1 MNPPIRVV
9 LIEDVVSYAEA
20 LRNYIGISHSG
31 VECEGSFTTAEEA
44 LRFIQKQPPD
54 VAVVDINLPGMSG
67 IELVARLKETC
78 PGVLCL
84 ILTTY
89 EDGAP
94 IFDALK
100 AGACGYILKRAPA
113 QEIVSAIIQVHQ
125 GGSPMSPQI
134 ARRVVNFFHHQPP
147 PADDPDVLSERER
160 EVLQL
165 LSEGSM
171 YKEIAGHLNISL
183 DTVRSHV
190 RKIYEKLHV
199 HSRTGAVLKYFGKSR

>member
-1 MNPPIRVV
+1 MTTPIRTV

-20 LRNYIGISHSG
+20 LRNYIAISNSG
-31 VECEGSFTTAEEA
+31 VECAGVFTTAEEA
-44 LRFIQKQPPD
+44 LLHIPKHPPD

-100 AGACGYILKRAPA
+100 AGASGYILKRAPA

-134 ARRVVNFFHHQPP
+134 ARRVVNFFHNRP
-147 PADDPDVLSERER
+147 PADELDVLSERER

-171 YKEIAGHLNISL
+171 YKEIAGHLNISI

-199 HSRTGAVLKYFGKSR
+199 HSRTGAVLKYFGKNR

>member
-1 MNPPIRVV
+1 MTTPIRTV

-20 LRNYIGISHSG
+20 LRNYIAISNSG
-31 VECEGSFTTAEEA
+31 VECAGVFTTAEEA
-44 LRFIQKQPPD
+44 LQHIPKHPPD

-89 EDGAP
+89 EDGVP

-100 AGACGYILKRAPA
+100 AGASGYILKRAPA

-134 ARRVVNFFHHQPP
+134 ARRVVNFFHNRP
-147 PADDPDVLSERER
+147 PADELDVLSERER

-171 YKEIAGHLNISL
+171 YKEIAGHLNISI

-199 HSRTGAVLKYFGKSR
+199 HSRTGAVLKYFGKNR